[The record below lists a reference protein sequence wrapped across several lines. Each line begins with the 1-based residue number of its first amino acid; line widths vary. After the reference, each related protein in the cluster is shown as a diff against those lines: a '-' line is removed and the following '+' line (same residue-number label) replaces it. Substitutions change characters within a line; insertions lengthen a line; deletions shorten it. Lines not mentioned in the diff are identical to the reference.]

1 MKSRFLELIPDF
13 QKEIESFKMTSR
25 LLELIS
31 DFQNDIE
38 IKCYFCVVPWLIW
51 ATYCLFPKISE
62 SKMENR

>member
-25 LLELIS
+25 FLELIP

-38 IKCYFCVVPWLIW
+38 I
-51 ATYCLFPKISE
+51 
-62 SKMENR
+62 